1 MPTFHV
7 CQSSKAVWAKSVEN
21 NHWQTEGLLFE
32 LLNKFLTYR
41 SGNSIPPEV
50 REYINVCDLQVR
62 HVSGL
67 KQATEDN
74 AQPCGNCLVRA
85 TGGHVV
91 HDRSLSFL
99 SQSGHTISIL
109 TVPETEECGC
119 TFGVV
124 VHGVYIGLW
133 CGHHSVHWRNCS
145 EAMDLLAQAWQQDV
159 FQVLHH
165 VFKVVVN
172 EQHLLRFDGVAVV
185 PKGWYPIDL
194 RCLVSEQHDEFI
206 RARKN
211 LEAIECMR
219 REEIVA
225 ATSIVCGTSG
235 VLMQSNLK
243 SKCIL
248 GAVVGALV
256 IDESSMP
263 EGGEELCKLMDLI
276 LGRSCDIF
284 FVGDLCSESA

>member
-1 MPTFHV
+1 MLSELWVSCIKSLWCDPP
-7 CQSSKAVWAKSVEN
+7 SKA
-21 NHWQTEGLLFE
+21 
-32 LLNKFLTYR
+32 
-41 SGNSIPPEV
+41 SGTCSAE
-50 REYINVCDLQVR
+50 
-62 HVSGL
+62 
-67 KQATEDN
+67 
-74 AQPCGNCLVRA
+74 
-85 TGGHVV
+85 
-91 HDRSLSFL
+91 
-99 SQSGHTISIL
+99 IS
-109 TVPETEECGC
+109 
-119 TFGVV
+119 
-124 VHGVYIGLW
+124 
-133 CGHHSVHWRNCS
+133 RR
-145 EAMDLLAQAWQQDV
+145 AMDLLAQSWQQDV

-165 VFKVVVN
+165 VFKIVVN

-225 ATSIVCGTSG
+225 ATSIVWGTSG

-263 EGGEELCKLMDLI
+263 EGGEELCKLMGLI
-276 LGRSCDIF
+276 LGRSREAF
-284 FVGDLCSESA
+284 FVGDLYSESAWKSLPVFVPLRLPRLLQS